1 MPDDDQHQVMCATY
15 THARRHPLVL
25 GHIAGW
31 TPPFQISLPQLG
43 VVVVTFIVEMMT
55 WRFWGALLPQ
65 SIALV
70 IAVGLPWGLA
80 WAVRRARVEGRTLP
94 RAAAG
99 YLTLISSPP
108 SGRVGGRPY
117 SEARRADL
125 RHVRTFVMAD
135 DG

>member
-1 MPDDDQHQVMCATY
+1 MSDDDQQQVMCATY

-43 VVVVTFIVEMMT
+43 VVVLTFVVEMMT
-55 WRFWGALLPQ
+55 WRFWGAFLPQ
-65 SIALV
+65 SVALV

-80 WAVRRARVEGRTLP
+80 WAVRRARVEGRTLV

-99 YLTLISSPP
+99 YLTLLSAPP
-108 SGRVGGRPY
+108 AGRVGGKPY
-117 SEARRADL
+117 TDRRRVDM
-125 RHVRTFVMAD
+125 RHARTFVMAD
-135 DG
+135 DA